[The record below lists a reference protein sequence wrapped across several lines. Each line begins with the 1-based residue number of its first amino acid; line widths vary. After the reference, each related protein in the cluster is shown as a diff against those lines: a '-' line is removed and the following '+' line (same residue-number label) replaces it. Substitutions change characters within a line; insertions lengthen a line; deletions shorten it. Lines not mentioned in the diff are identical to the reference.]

1 MTGDGREQADFDNR
15 FAQIIEGL
23 EQELQG
29 PDGDDDGDDEGRRPP
44 PGKPHGSN
52 PSTSWGADE
61 ARHDDHDEAPS
72 TDEQADPLEQLPSSW
87 RMPTDGMSYLD
98 DDEDDFVPPEPDPL
112 PRDDLGFW
120 AILTTLIGGPL
131 WVLYLAI
138 FAPYART
145 LWWVLAVC
153 TCVAGV
159 VLLVLRQPHSDDLED
174 DDDIDG
180 PP

>member
-1 MTGDGREQADFDNR
+1 MSGDGREQADFDSR

-23 EQELQG
+23 EQELHG
-29 PDGDDDGDDEGRRPP
+29 PEDDAGEDESRRPP
-44 PGKPHGSN
+44 SGKPQGSN
-52 PSTSWGADE
+52 PSTSWSADE
-61 ARHDDHDEAPS
+61 AEHGDDESPS
-72 TDEQADPLEQLPSSW
+72 SGEQTDPMAQLPSSW
-87 RMPTDGMSYLD
+87 RMPAEGMSYLD

-159 VLLVLRQPHSDDLED
+159 VLLVLRQPHSQDLED
-174 DDDIDG
+174 DDVDG